1 MTAPAETT
9 DAPTPARIPSP
20 AMLILEPCA
29 PTQLRPGQ
37 LVMLGDDLVRVSEVQ
52 MLEDGVRLLTI
63 ADGQVRRRAS
73 THAYTE
79 SMYRVP
85 ADEVLRQLALR
96 CAVAVAPDHGVT
108 LRGDWVEAPPGV
120 TSVGFVTHEPGGRK
134 LPNGPEQLP
143 LEGMAD
149 DRDAWRDRALGAAL
163 SLRRAMDGTPDVPDL
178 DPADVDAWSD
188 LMADVYDNLNAW
200 RAHSVELNST
210 YHALAEACAGYA
222 LPETSDV
229 YPQALLAEVV
239 RHIGRSRSLPD
250 LTTREDVERV
260 LDQIDAAHPTAIREH
275 LAGQLER
282 NAEIAHLLVEQPDT
296 ATAAEPPAAGT
307 EWNRPDRVAEAAA
320 AQAAFATWVERETTD
335 SAIEGVV
342 VAEGGVCPLGEV
354 PAADCSG
361 DTPVAHT
368 HIWAQPLTDED
379 RETIASW
386 GENEGAAP

>member
-1 MTAPAETT
+1 MTAPETS

-79 SMYRVP
+79 PMYRVP

-143 LEGMAD
+143 LEGMTD
-149 DRDAWRDRALGAAL
+149 DRDDWRDRALGAAL
-163 SLRRAMDGTPDVPDL
+163 SLRRALLGTADVPEP

-188 LMADVYDNLNAW
+188 LMADVYDALNAW

-210 YHALAEACAGYA
+210 YHALAEACAGHA
-222 LPETSDV
+222 LPDPADI

-239 RHIGRSRSLPD
+239 RHIGRSRALPD

-275 LAGQLER
+275 LANRTGRVEQLE
-282 NAEIAHLLVEQPDT
+282 P

-320 AQAAFATWVERETTD
+320 AQAAFASWVERETTD

-354 PAADCSG
+354 PAADCPG

-386 GENEGAAP
+386 GEGTAP